1 MYKGMNY
8 EPGELRKQY
17 VGRQVVVT
25 VMMSVSVQQ
34 ITVTTQCVT

>member
-8 EPGELRKQY
+8 EPAELRKQY
-17 VGRQVVVT
+17 IAQQVVVT

-34 ITVTTQCVT
+34 IAVTAQCVT